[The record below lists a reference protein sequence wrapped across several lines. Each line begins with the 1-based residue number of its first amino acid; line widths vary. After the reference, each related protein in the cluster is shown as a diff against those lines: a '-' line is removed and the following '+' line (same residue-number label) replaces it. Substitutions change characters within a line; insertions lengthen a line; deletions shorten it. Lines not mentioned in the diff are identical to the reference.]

1 MLLLVVVLVQAYYHL
16 SPVEVTAE
24 AKALDAEAA
33 LLAAVTDN
41 GFRAYGILAPEG
53 MDPVAFREITSA
65 PAENWNKVAG
75 TPLWL
80 QGADTPGP
88 EWTYALQF
96 TADAAGSERGD
107 GAIFYGWVNS
117 SGQGALGWQCS

>member
-1 MLLLVVVLVQAYYHL
+1 MVIQPGGECHLPTVERFEGPRSYDWVVDQTRFVQRMRRLPQRERYVVW
-16 SPVEVTAE
+16 S
-24 AKALDAEAA
+24 
-33 LLAAVTDN
+33 
-41 GFRAYGILAPEG
+41 EG
-53 MDPVAFREITSA
+53 MDPVAFPEITSA

-80 QGADTPGP
+80 QGDDTPGP